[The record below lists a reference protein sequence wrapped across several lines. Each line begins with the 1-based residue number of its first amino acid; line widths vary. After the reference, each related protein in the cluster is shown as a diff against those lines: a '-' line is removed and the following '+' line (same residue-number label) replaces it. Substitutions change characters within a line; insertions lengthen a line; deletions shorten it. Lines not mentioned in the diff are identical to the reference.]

1 MKALVLGGTGAI
13 GRRVAAELVRAQDVA
28 EVVVTARDG
37 ARAEHVARLLGGAK
51 AGVAYRAVTATRAEV
66 AAAAA
71 GCDVLACCAGP
82 AYLLEADA
90 IMGSI
95 DAGVP
100 YVSLCDDHAATEAVL
115 RLDGDAVAA
124 GVTVVTGCGMS
135 PGITNFLIALAAG
148 ELDHL
153 EEVDVALAAS
163 SVDAPGPAS
172 ARHFLHS
179 LTQQAPV
186 ISEHRPAARSG
197 GGGPRLVYFPEPVE
211 WVETFRT
218 AHPEVVT
225 LPRTYP
231 TLVTAEYRQGL
242 VERAVMDAAR
252 ALVALNLVRKERD
265 VARWVRW
272 TQPLRPLLEKLPPRG
287 PDWTAVRVDVHGL
300 RHERSETVSLGIADH
315 IANLASLPLAM
326 AAIDIGT
333 KKTRLPGVSSPEQVF
348 DARQFLA
355 RLSARG
361 IRIARLEPAPV
372 L

>member
-1 MKALVLGGTGAI
+1 MKALVLGGSGAI
-13 GRRVAAELVRAQDVA
+13 GRRVAAELVRAEDVS
-28 EVVVTARDG
+28 EVVVAARDET
-37 ARAEHVARLLGGAK
+37 RAEHLAKLLGGPE
-51 AGVAYRAVTATRAEV
+51 AGAFHRALEATRAGV
-66 AAAAA
+66 AAAAQ
-71 GCDVLACCAGP
+71 GFDVVVCCAGP
-82 AYLLEADA
+82 GYVVEVESVTGA
-90 IMGSI
+90 I

-100 YVSLCDDHAATEAVL
+100 YVSLCDDHSATEAVV

-124 GVTVVTGCGMS
+124 GVTVVTGCGMT
-135 PGITNFLIALAAG
+135 PGITNFLIALGAA

-153 EEVDVALAAS
+153 EEVDIALAAS
-163 SVDAPGPAS
+163 SADAPGPAS

-186 ISEHRPAARSG
+186 ISEHQPAARSG

-218 AHPEVVT
+218 AHPELVT
-225 LPRTYP
+225 LPRIYP

-252 ALVALNLVRKERD
+252 ALVALNLVRNERG
-265 VARWVRW
+265 VVRWARW
-272 TQPLRPLLEKLPPRG
+272 TQSLRPLLEKLPPRG

-300 RHERSETVSLGIADH
+300 RDERSETVSLGISDH
-315 IANLASLPLAM
+315 ITNLASLPIAM

-348 DARQFLA
+348 DARSFLA
-355 RLSARG
+355 RLSERG
-361 IRIARLEPAPV
+361 IRIARLEPAPII
-372 L
+372 